1 MALDGVVISN
11 LVFELN
17 NTILNSKIS
26 KIAQPESD
34 ELLLTCKGSAG
45 SFRLALSASASLPFV
60 YLTDENKPSPMT
72 APTFCMVLRKHIANG
87 RITKI
92 YQPHM
97 ERIID
102 IEVEHLNEMGDL
114 CHKVLIIE
122 LMGKHSNIIFCDEDG
137 TIIDSI
143 KRVPASVSSIREV
156 LPGKKYCI
164 PATQEDKFN
173 PLAVDKAQIPE
184 ILKSKPAS
192 LAKAVYTSFTGLSP
206 LIANELAYRAG
217 LDGDMP
223 VASFSEDELM
233 HLANHFSWF
242 VDDIKNYNY
251 TPVIYR
257 IGNEPKDFYSF
268 KLTEYQSMDEN
279 TYSSISEVLESYYRE
294 KNIYTRI
301 RQKSVDLRKIVST
314 ALERNQK
321 KYALQQ
327 KQMKDSEKKEKY
339 KLYGELINTYG
350 YGVEEGADSLIAC
363 NYYDNNKEIKIPL
376 DPALTPQENSQK
388 YFDKYGKLKR
398 TAEALQELLIE
409 TKNQIDHLESIQ
421 NSLDIAVTSDDLVQI
436 KEELAEY
443 GFIKKNRS
451 GKRVKVKSKPF
462 HYISSDGY
470 NIYVGKNNYQNDELT
485 FKLATG
491 NDWWFHAKGMPGSHV
506 IVKAN
511 NEELPDRVFEEAGKL
526 AGYYSKGRDS
536 DKIEIDY
543 LQKKNVK
550 KPNGSAPG
558 FVVYYTNYS
567 LTIHPDISGIK
578 LADE

>member
-192 LAKAVYTSFTGLSP
+192 LAKAV
-206 LIANELAYRAG
+206 
-217 LDGDMP
+217 
-223 VASFSEDELM
+223 
-233 HLANHFSWF
+233 
-242 VDDIKNYNY
+242 
-251 TPVIYR
+251 
-257 IGNEPKDFYSF
+257 
-268 KLTEYQSMDEN
+268 
-279 TYSSISEVLESYYRE
+279 
-294 KNIYTRI
+294 
-301 RQKSVDLRKIVST
+301 
-314 ALERNQK
+314 
-321 KYALQQ
+321 
-327 KQMKDSEKKEKY
+327 
-339 KLYGELINTYG
+339 
-350 YGVEEGADSLIAC
+350 
-363 NYYDNNKEIKIPL
+363 
-376 DPALTPQENSQK
+376 
-388 YFDKYGKLKR
+388 
-398 TAEALQELLIE
+398 
-409 TKNQIDHLESIQ
+409 
-421 NSLDIAVTSDDLVQI
+421 
-436 KEELAEY
+436 
-443 GFIKKNRS
+443 
-451 GKRVKVKSKPF
+451 
-462 HYISSDGY
+462 
-470 NIYVGKNNYQNDELT
+470 
-485 FKLATG
+485 
-491 NDWWFHAKGMPGSHV
+491 
-506 IVKAN
+506 
-511 NEELPDRVFEEAGKL
+511 
-526 AGYYSKGRDS
+526 
-536 DKIEIDY
+536 
-543 LQKKNVK
+543 
-550 KPNGSAPG
+550 
-558 FVVYYTNYS
+558 
-567 LTIHPDISGIK
+567 
-578 LADE
+578 